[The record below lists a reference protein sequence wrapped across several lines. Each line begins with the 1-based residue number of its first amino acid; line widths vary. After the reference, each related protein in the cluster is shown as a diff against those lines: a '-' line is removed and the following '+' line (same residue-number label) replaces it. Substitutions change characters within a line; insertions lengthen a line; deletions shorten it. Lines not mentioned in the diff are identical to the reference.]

1 MVLIKSI
8 SKCGQCTKSTCRNCS
23 NYLGLVQPSEDL
35 DNHKA
40 LFKAASFIGLVTI
53 LFILI

>member
-1 MVLIKSI
+1 MILIKSI

-23 NYLGLVQPSEDL
+23 NYLGVVQPSEDL
-35 DNHKA
+35 DTHRA
-40 LFKAASFIGLVTI
+40 FFKAVSFVLMFTI

>member
-8 SKCGQCTKSTCRNCS
+8 SKCGQCTRSTCRNCT
-23 NYLGLVQPSEDL
+23 NYIGTIQPQDDI
-35 DNHKA
+35 DNPKAFIKA
-40 LFKAASFIGLVTI
+40 LSFIVFVTI